1 MIVTTQQLQPLQT
14 GVNCLLNFQAIAGSS
29 VRIVKGDSKMTSKVI
44 SDFKILNNIGK
55 TSLLEVRIVVTGD
68 KVGEGCD

>member
-29 VRIVKGDSKMTSKVI
+29 KGDSKMTSKVI